1 MTDHTYTD
9 TENGTRE
16 VLVPVADSQGECYHD
31 PQGCGGHRLTRI
43 EATAAELLYARN
55 LRACMARGCDTHDIP
70 VATWCYACGHP
81 VFDPEDHNGSML
93 CHSCYEVVPTA

>member
-1 MTDHTYTD
+1 
-9 TENGTRE
+9 
-16 VLVPVADSQGECYHD
+16 
-31 PQGCGGHRLTRI
+31 
-43 EATAAELLYARN
+43 
-55 LRACMARGCDTHDIP
+55 MARGCDTHDIP